1 VESDDRSLLSELSR
15 GNDSAFWSIWE
26 SHWDHLYGVCLRHLN
41 GEHSDAADAVSR
53 SMLIAH
59 KRLPEYAR
67 HVANLEAWLTRLTCN
82 VCLDIHRE
90 RRRSAHAAIDLAE
103 VLGEVAQTAR
113 SRPTTPEDKILQ
125 AEACLAITSAIGGLP
140 PRLRMV
146 AELRFVEDLDY
157 EVIARR
163 LVITQA
169 SARKRVQQAR
179 EILSDQLGYEL
190 RLRGT
195 RSDAG

>member
-1 VESDDRSLLSELSR
+1 MQLSR

-26 SHWDHLYGVCLRHLN
+26 RHWDHLYGVCLRHLN
-41 GEHSDAADAVSR
+41 GVHSDAADACSR
-53 SMLIAH
+53 SMLVAR
-59 KRLPEYAR
+59 KRLPGYALQ
-67 HVANLEAWLTRLTCN
+67 VSNLEAWLTRLTCN

-90 RRRSAHAAIDLAE
+90 RRRNVRAAIDLDEAFDE
-103 VLGEVAQTAR
+103 SVQAAR
-113 SRPTTPEDKILQ
+113 PRPPTPEDEVLQ
-125 AEACLAITSAIGGLP
+125 VEACLAITSAIDGLP
-140 PRLRMV
+140 PRLSVV

-179 EILSDQLGYEL
+179 KILSDQLGREL